1 MKQEKR
7 RSFTLIEFLIVIA
20 IIAILAA
27 MLLPALNAA
36 KEKARGISCLNNLK
50 QVGVGR
56 DMYSN
61 DCNGAIQ
68 MCYSSSYDKT
78 WSQYLFDL
86 SSSDVPQKKF
96 LYCPSPVKQD
106 FTKSIY
112 TTYGAFYTGNKGGG
126 ALPNSYTL
134 DLGSAQWIL
143 QIKKIKQPSLTYF
156 AADCSKN
163 NGTPMSGGTVFNA
176 EGAPSNQ
183 HSRRINLSF
192 HDGHAA
198 SHSPQEYG
206 KIVKDVFTNAK
217 EARYDGVQYYDVRI
231 RSRLWL

>member
-7 RSFTLIEFLIVIA
+7 RSFTLIELLIVIA

-143 QIKKIKQPSLTYF
+143 QIKKIKQPSLT
-156 AADCSKN
+156 
-163 NGTPMSGGTVFNA
+163 
-176 EGAPSNQ
+176 
-183 HSRRINLSF
+183 
-192 HDGHAA
+192 
-198 SHSPQEYG
+198 
-206 KIVKDVFTNAK
+206 
-217 EARYDGVQYYDVRI
+217 
-231 RSRLWL
+231 